1 MASRPSRGVVYGI
14 FSICILCFSS
24 QGSEGSNQAYVAPSD
39 GLWLR
44 QGRPRRGLCNLR
56 SQSEPAEPNVRK
68 AKRRSVPFPEKATTF
83 VETMSAG
90 SGKSL
95 VEIGCTNAKRE
106 FVVDQHML
114 GLLPERAENRETLG
128 TIKLVGAGP
137 GDPDLL
143 TVAAVKAIKAADL
156 VVADRLVSQEILSMV
171 ECELKVA
178 QKHPGCAIQA
188 QNEIYRW

>member
-1 MASRPSRGVVYGI
+1 MRTDISRCNLVWVFCALNLS
-14 FSICILCFSS
+14 FFL
-24 QGSEGSNQAYVAPSD
+24 QASEGSSQAYIAPSD
-39 GLWLR
+39 SRLLWQTR
-44 QGRPRRGLCNLR
+44 NRRGLCDLR
-56 SQSEPAEPNVRK
+56 SHAESDELKV
-68 AKRRSVPFPEKATTF
+68 AKSRRRNVPFTEKATTF
-83 VETMSAG
+83 VETLSAG

-178 QKHPGCAIQA
+178 QKHPGCAVQA